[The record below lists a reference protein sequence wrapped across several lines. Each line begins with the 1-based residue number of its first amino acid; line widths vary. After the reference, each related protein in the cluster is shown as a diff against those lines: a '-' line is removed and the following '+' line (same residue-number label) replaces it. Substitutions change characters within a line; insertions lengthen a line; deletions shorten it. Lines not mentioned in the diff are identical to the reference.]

1 MSLHEKWENI
11 DHRFRMLDAA
21 DQDGEAGLL
30 SEAYE
35 RLITAYQETFHY

>member
-21 DQDGEAGLL
+21 DQDGEAGLWTSFFRWECL
-30 SEAYE
+30 
-35 RLITAYQETFHY
+35 QC

>member
-11 DHRFRMLDAA
+11 DHRLRMLDAA

-30 SEAYE
+30 SDCLLYTSPSP
-35 RLITAYQETFHY
+35 RDCS